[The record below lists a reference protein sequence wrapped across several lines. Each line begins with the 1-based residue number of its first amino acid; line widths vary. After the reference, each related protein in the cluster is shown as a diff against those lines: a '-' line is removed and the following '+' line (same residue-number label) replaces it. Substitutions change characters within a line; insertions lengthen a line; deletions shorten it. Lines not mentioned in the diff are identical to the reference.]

1 MSQLVGKIVDFDP
14 VVETWEEYAECLQHY
29 FQANGITEADRKK
42 SILLAVMSTQNYKL
56 LKSLLS
62 PVSPNVKSLDE
73 IVGHLAETPSSSSL
87 RDRPALQISLKNKE
101 AGGINCHVCSRTTF
115 VDGTL

>member
-14 VVETWEEYAECLQHY
+14 VVETWEEYAERLQHY

-42 SILLAVMSTQNYKL
+42 SILLAVMSPQNYKL

-62 PVSPNVKSLDE
+62 PVSPNVNSFDE
-73 IVGHLAETPSSSSL
+73 IVDTLQKHH
-87 RDRPALQISLKNKE
+87 RPALQISLKNKE
-101 AGGINCHVCSRTTF
+101 AGGINCHVCSRTMF